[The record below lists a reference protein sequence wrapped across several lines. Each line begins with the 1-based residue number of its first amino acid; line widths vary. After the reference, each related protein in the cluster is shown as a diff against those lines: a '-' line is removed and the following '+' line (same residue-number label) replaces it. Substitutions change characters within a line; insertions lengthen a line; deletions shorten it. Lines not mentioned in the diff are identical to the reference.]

1 MGNYITRVKAEVLYE
16 KTFRIL
22 GKYDD
27 FLSTT
32 NNPYDYIKVLSE
44 SLAKYLPK
52 IIQCEDEETFL
63 NLERNI
69 NEYERIIDNA
79 SSFEMQVSDV

>member
-1 MGNYITRVKAEVLYE
+1 MGNYLTRVKAEVLYE

-79 SSFEMQVSDV
+79 SSFEMAG

>member
-32 NNPYDYIKVLSE
+32 NNPYDYIS
-44 SLAKYLPK
+44 
-52 IIQCEDEETFL
+52 FL
-63 NLERNI
+63 EVYT
-69 NEYERIIDNA
+69 E
-79 SSFEMQVSDV
+79 